1 MGNETKKMKN
11 IIILLSILFLSS
23 WTTVQSD
30 FHEYNLKEKTVIFI
44 SPDSTEI
51 ENLKTKQGD
60 DFYTIA
66 DDVMY
71 YRSNLIEVTDRMKIK
86 TIFTDERFIHII
98 TPTDSLEVNM
108 NMSET
113 KWHYIFY
120 DGKSIVEADI
130 FEIIDLVN

>member
-1 MGNETKKMKN
+1 MGNDTQSLKN
-11 IIILLSILFLSS
+11 IITLLSILILSS
-23 WTTVQSD
+23 WAVVQTD
-30 FHEYNLKEKTVIFI
+30 VHEYNLKEKTVIFI

-71 YRSNLIEVTDRMKIK
+71 YRSKLFEVTDRMKIK
-86 TIFTDERFIHII
+86 TLFTDERLIRII

-120 DGKSIVEADI
+120 DGKSIIEADI
-130 FEIIDLVN
+130 FEIIDLAK